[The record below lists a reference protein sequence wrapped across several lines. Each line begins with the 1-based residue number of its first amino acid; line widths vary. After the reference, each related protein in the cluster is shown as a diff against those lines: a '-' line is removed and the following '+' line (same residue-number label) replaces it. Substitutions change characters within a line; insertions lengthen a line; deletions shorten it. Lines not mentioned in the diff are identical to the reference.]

1 MVQFKILRTVL
12 LATMLIAAAQ
22 GSAFA
27 YDIKFVNYSGY
38 KVNSICI
45 FDENT
50 WHKVCD
56 SVHDGK
62 STSVYFSKISSS
74 ENLWDIQVNFS
85 NGKFVNL
92 PRIDLYT
99 YRKVILCQNAN
110 SSSGFC
116 LYVEKY

>member
-1 MVQFKILRTVL
+1 MIQHFLRTL
-12 LATMLIAAAQ
+12 LLMAIIFGAMQ
-22 GSAFA
+22 SPAFA
-27 YDIKFVNYSGY
+27 YDVKFINYSGY

-45 FDENT
+45 FDGNT

-56 SVHDGK
+56 SVYDGK
-62 STSVYFSKISSS
+62 STSFYFSKISSS
-74 ENLWDIQVNFS
+74 ESLWDIQVNFS
-85 NGKFVNL
+85 NGKSVNL